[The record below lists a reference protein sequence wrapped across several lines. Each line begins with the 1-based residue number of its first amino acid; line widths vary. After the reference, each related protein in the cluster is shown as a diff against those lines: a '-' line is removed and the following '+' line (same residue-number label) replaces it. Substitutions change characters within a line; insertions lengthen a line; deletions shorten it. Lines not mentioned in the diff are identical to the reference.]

1 MVFKNIRTGNLLTV
15 DNKDVINMMANQID
29 TYAPYNPAKA
39 AEKPTEAA
47 EDKPEDT
54 EAEKPAKSTKGKT
67 KQ

>member
-29 TYAPYNPAKA
+29 TYAPYNPAK
-39 AEKPTEAA
+39 TA

-67 KQ
+67 K